1 MSNGSIMEL
10 VAKGQQDEDLIDINN
25 KSSLF
30 DYDIEKKNKYTK
42 GDTMFYSQGSLNWG
56 NTVRFNIEKQGD
68 LLYGLYVKI
77 KLPKLSVS
85 NLENIPTQDE
95 LDFNSKYRVM
105 YTDYVG
111 NVMVEKASL
120 YINGLLIDELYGDYM
135 QVYTDLYIS
144 DWNRKAMLGLDD
156 VLNNPNL
163 KIESEIIYVPLR
175 FTFCTDQRKPL
186 PLIALQNS
194 EIYVDIK
201 LREFH
206 DCISVLEIVNN
217 EYIHSDV
224 RHKTVQLEEIGLLS
238 SFYYVDLEERK
249 KLATSEF
256 EILVTQTQ
264 IRTQEI
270 NTQSTLEIDF
280 NHVVKDMI
288 FFIQPTKH
296 IKYGEYFNWS
306 SKMKYLP
313 NELKN
318 ISQTKLWEL
327 EPQKHLLNRARML
340 FNGIERIEWRDH
352 KYYYFLQNYE
362 NYKNTLES
370 YVYVYSFNIGP
381 TKDSNYSGCNFSRLS
396 NAQLQ
401 IVSNS
406 NNFVVDTN
414 PITRYPVYD
423 SYILKCYATN
433 YNVLIIKNGVCGL
446 KYSS

>member
-30 DYDIEKKNKYTK
+30 EYDIQKKNKYTK

-56 NTVRFNIEKQGD
+56 NTIRFDIEKQGD
-68 LLYGLYVKI
+68 LLHGLYVKI
-77 KLPKLSVS
+77 KLPKLSIN
-85 NLENIPTQDE
+85 NLENIPAQDE
-95 LDFNSKYRVM
+95 LDFNSNYRVM

-111 NVMVEKASL
+111 NVIVEKASL

-163 KIESEIIYVPLR
+163 AIESEIIYVPLR
-175 FTFCTDQRKPL
+175 FTFCTDQKKPL
-186 PLIALQNS
+186 PVIALQNS
-194 EIYVDIK
+194 EIYIDIK
-201 LREFH
+201 LRDFH

-217 EYIHSDV
+217 EYVHSDV
-224 RHKTVQLEEIGLLS
+224 RHKTVQLEEIGLLGC
-238 SFYYVDLEERK
+238 FYYVDLEERK
-249 KLATSEF
+249 KLATSEY

-264 IRTQEI
+264 VRTQEL
-270 NTQSTLEIDF
+270 NSQSTLEIDF

-288 FFIQPTKH
+288 FFIQPKKH
-296 IKYGEYFNWS
+296 IKYGEYFNMS
-306 SKMKYLP
+306 AKMKYLP
-313 NELKN
+313 NELRN

-327 EPQKHLLNRARML
+327 QPQKHLLNKARMM
-340 FNGIERIEWRDH
+340 FNGIERIEWRDY
-352 KYYYFLQNYE
+352 KYYYFLQNHE

-401 IVSNS
+401 IVSQP
-406 NNFVVDTN
+406 NNFVADTN
-414 PITRYPVYD
+414 PIIRYPVYD